1 MIRIKT
7 HILKVKLPFYP
18 PCKVKYGLQIGCQQ
32 CSLFLGEQTS
42 CLPEGNEVAA
52 ATCEVQMQSMVEGV
66 GLCNIKKPSTW
77 TRLARMDVGLV
88 GRLKEGA
95 KSFWERDKRWLC

>member
-1 MIRIKT
+1 MIRINMFQGKIT
-7 HILKVKLPFYP
+7 IYP
-18 PCKVKYGLQIGCQQ
+18 LYEIKYGLQIGCQQ

-42 CLPEGNEVAA
+42 CLPEGNEVAV
-52 ATCEVQMQSMVEGV
+52 ATCEVQMQSMAEGV

-95 KSFWERDKRWLC
+95 KSFW